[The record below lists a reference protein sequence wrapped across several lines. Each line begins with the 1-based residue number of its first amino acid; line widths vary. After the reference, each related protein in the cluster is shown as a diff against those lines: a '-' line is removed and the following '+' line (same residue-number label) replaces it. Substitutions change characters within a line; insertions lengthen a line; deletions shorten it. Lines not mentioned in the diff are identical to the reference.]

1 MPKKLSRS
9 AKVSGYR
16 GRHDHSAQQCVAQ
29 EVDARSVFGLEPVEV
44 ELEGV
49 AVTVPSGMK
58 ETLQKDV
65 SRRQCVIHALFAL
78 MSKHMI

>member
-1 MPKKLSRS
+1 L
-9 AKVSGYR
+9 
-16 GRHDHSAQQCVAQ
+16 
-29 EVDARSVFGLEPVEV
+29 VFGLEPVEV

-49 AVTVPSGMK
+49 TVIVPSGMK
-58 ETLQKDV
+58 KTLQKDV